1 MRTPMQRTGIACRL
15 AFAFICALACLP
27 ASAQD
32 AKRGQALYELNC
44 LTCHYERIHKRDP
57 ARSLVRTQAQLR
69 NEVVNRAALT
79 KQRFTIEDL
88 DDIAEYLDLTHYR
101 FQNTGDVSA
110 PATSAPSQGK

>member
-1 MRTPMQRTGIACRL
+1 MTKSPMVRA
-15 AFAFICALACLP
+15 CALAMLFTLTALP
-27 ASAQD
+27 ARAQD
-32 AKRGQALYELNC
+32 AQRGKALYETHC
-44 LTCHYERIHKRDP
+44 LVCHYERIHKRDP

-101 FQNTGDVSA
+101 FRNTGR
-110 PATSAPSQGK
+110 